1 MNCERNVE
9 IKLLFF
15 CQSVFY
21 HKLSQYAILS
31 FTFFQ
36 IFYACAA
43 AQIFRQFHF
52 PDFSK
57 FLPYFFDSVHFRQN
71 SCSPAK
77 KCRKARKSALQ
88 NVDKVDKSVYNFKNA
103 KKREVIHVDNF
114 SFFHSFPEQVRREKR
129 GFLTLFLQINL
140 VFLPVFHLSSNFF
153 KLRQKN
159 FFRN

>member
-103 KKREVIHVDNF
+103 KKERLSMWTTSLFSIRFQNRFDAKKRFFDAFPANQFGIFASF
-114 SFFHSFPEQVRREKR
+114 SFVK
-129 GFLTLFLQINL
+129 
-140 VFLPVFHLSSNFF
+140 
-153 KLRQKN
+153 
-159 FFRN
+159 